1 MADLLHLVEGVEAA
15 GEVDLRYTVLAEE
28 EEEEVVGGQT
38 LPDHREA
45 EAEEVEVGGQPLPNQ
60 REAVV
65 REEEVVVQWWRQ
77 GQHPPRWTGRL
88 QRRRRQEPPHTPP
101 P

>member
-15 GEVDLRYTVLAEE
+15 EVVDLRYTGVAE

-38 LPDHREA
+38 LPDHWEA

-88 QRRRRQEPPHTPP
+88 QQRRRREPPHTPP